1 MSSREAHYRATLTEH
16 PPVIGYERR
25 EQWAVEVTHHAAKRA
40 GFTRWTD
47 PATLAR
53 GMGCTIVVTPAP
65 VFLECGGVIAHGP
78 RRIVMVHPSA
88 ELRPGVLGVAGFWGL
103 AVCELAARNVKHTAG
118 DVMAFALAL
127 AMPRGTLGLIGHLA
141 PPVEPW
147 AVELRRELAKLRP
160 RIGAPVE
167 G

>member
-1 MSSREAHYRATLTEH
+1 VSASHYRATLAEH
-16 PPVIGYERR
+16 PPTVGHERR
-25 EQWAVEVTHHAAKRA
+25 EGWAVEVTHHAAKRA

-53 GMGCTIVVTPAP
+53 GMGCTLIVAP
-65 VFLECGGVIAHGP
+65 DAVLLECGGVIALGQ
-78 RRIVMVHPSA
+78 RRTVMVHPSA

-118 DVMAFALAL
+118 DVLAFALAL
-127 AMPRGTLGLIGHLA
+127 AMPRGTLNLIGHCD

-160 RIGAPVE
+160 RIAAPVE